1 MIWRSGFAQLWILT
15 IENNLYNILSEKTC
29 FRQECLITPPKLL
42 IFEIIHCF
50 LLFSNFEK
58 SHTFIWV
65 QVNALWKKNR
75 SVLTWSKYNALWKKK
90 INFSNYVTTIP
101 QSKIGP
107 YFFKKIFH
115 LINKSF
121 YCYTGSYICWYVDLI
136 FRYIPNNG

>member
-29 FRQECLITPPKLL
+29 SRQECLITPPKLL

-58 SHTFIWV
+58 SHTFIWI
-65 QVNALWKKNR
+65 QVNALWKKIEVRWHGLNI
-75 SVLTWSKYNALWKKK
+75 THFEKKK

-107 YFFKKIFH
+107 YFLK
-115 LINKSF
+115 F